1 MKKCIVCNLE
11 LTGKQTK
18 FCSNKCKHKTQNNKH
33 QNYIAQQKRGRD
45 RKLELIKMF
54 GSKCIVCGYNK
65 NYSALCFHHQEPD
78 KKDFQLDLRKL
89 SNSKWEKIL
98 EEVNKCIL
106 LCHNCHSELHHP
118 DAVFT

>member
-33 QNYIAQQKRGRD
+33 QNYITQQKRGRD

-54 GSKCIVCGYNK
+54 GSKCTIC
-65 NYSALCFHHQEPD
+65 
-78 KKDFQLDLRKL
+78 
-89 SNSKWEKIL
+89 
-98 EEVNKCIL
+98 
-106 LCHNCHSELHHP
+106 
-118 DAVFT
+118 